1 MFCLLCLICGN
12 FAVAACRLCKY
23 CVYARA
29 DLEIRTLESGHK
41 VANFRIATNSSYTNH
56 KGERVED
63 TQWHPIVAWGKLAEI
78 NEKFLTKGK
87 KVAIEGKLVHRIY
100 ETKDGEKRY
109 ITEVNCDELMI
120 L

>member
-1 MFCLLCLICGN
+1 
-12 FAVAACRLCKY
+12 
-23 CVYARA
+23 
-29 DLEIRTLESGHK
+29 
-41 VANFRIATNSSYTNH
+41 
-56 KGERVED
+56 
-63 TQWHPIVAWGKLAEI
+63 VAWGKLAEI

-109 ITEVNCDELMI
+109 INEVNCDELMI